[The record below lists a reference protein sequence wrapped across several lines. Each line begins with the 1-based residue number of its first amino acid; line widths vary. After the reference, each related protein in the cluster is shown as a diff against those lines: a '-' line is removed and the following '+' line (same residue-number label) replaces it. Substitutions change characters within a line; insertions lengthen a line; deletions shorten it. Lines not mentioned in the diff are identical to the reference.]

1 MNPQNEPCEHQD
13 AVGRHTLTSY
23 ADGMTCRQCGIRVPW
38 SDLLALLENDPD
50 SAGGQGVD
58 PI

>member
-1 MNPQNEPCEHQD
+1 MNAQRAPCAHQD
-13 AVGRHTLTSY
+13 AAGRHTLTTY
-23 ADGMTCRQCGIRVPW
+23 ADGMTCLQCGVRVPW
-38 SDLLALLENDPD
+38 RDLLALLENDRD